1 MTSPESVQRRS
12 SFGFAGWL
20 IVAGAVIVFDQVT
33 KALIVASFALH
44 DGLFVTGF
52 FNLVHVLNPG
62 ASFSFLADAGGW
74 QRWLFVALAL
84 GISAWLVVML
94 RQHSSERPLPL
105 ALVLILGGAIGNV
118 IDRIRLGAVIDFLQF
133 HWNDWYFPAF
143 NVADSAITVGV
154 MLMLWHQFTLK
165 GEKHD

>member
-12 SFGFAGWL
+12 SFGLAGWL
-20 IVAGAVIVFDQVT
+20 IVAGAVIVFDQAT

-44 DGLFVTGF
+44 DGLFVTRF

-94 RQHSSERPLPL
+94 RQHSTERLLPL
-105 ALVLILGGAIGNV
+105 SFAMILGGAIGNV

-154 MLMLWHQFTLK
+154 ALMLWHQFTLK